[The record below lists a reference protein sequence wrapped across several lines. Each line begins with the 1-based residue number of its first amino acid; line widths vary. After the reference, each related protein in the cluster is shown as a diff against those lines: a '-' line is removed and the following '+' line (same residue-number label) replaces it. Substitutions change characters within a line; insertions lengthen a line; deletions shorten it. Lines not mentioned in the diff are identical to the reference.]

1 MSDNV
6 IVGFGNNGNSS
17 HYVVDNN
24 SLAAQLGLMIG
35 SVLGSSFI
43 TDDVTGGSLAD
54 PYLVPAT
61 SSAIGGS
68 VTADYTT
75 ISTYDEAY
83 RFVSSGW
90 NHVKNIAAKVTG
102 NDSILFISDLFVQN
116 DLDFSGVNNDVELNV
131 LNTKRSNILTGNGDD
146 FVRVTSA
153 TNNPGWSNLHLIS
166 TGDGNDYV
174 VVNKGDA
181 SLIPTT
187 LVNFVDGRYTTVEAN
202 LGRGNDTYAANN
214 DHIKTSDHVHGGTG
228 SDKIFTGDGNDIL
241 YGDYD
246 FGVISKN
253 APGDY
258 DLVSK
263 GDTLKGGAGHDEFHY
278 SNGDGFGIVGDG
290 FDHILD
296 FATNDVLIMTTHS
309 PGDVVTTENAVVHVD
324 SIDLSGVMVLVNDVA
339 SVFLENYSGNTA
351 DIFV

>member
-6 IVGFGNNGNSS
+6 IVGFSNNGNSS
-17 HYVVDNN
+17 HYIVDNN
-24 SLAAQLGLMIG
+24 SLAVQLGLMIG
-35 SVLGSSFI
+35 SVLGSSFL
-43 TDDVTGGSLAD
+43 TDDVTGGSLSD
-54 PYLVPAT
+54 PYFIPAT

-68 VTADYTT
+68 VDADYTT
-75 ISTYDEAY
+75 VSTYDEAY

-102 NDSILFISDLFVQN
+102 DDSILFIADKFVQA
-116 DLDFSGVNNDVELNV
+116 DLDFSGVNNDVELNI
-131 LNTKRSNILTGNGDD
+131 LNTKRSNILTGIGDD

-153 TNNPGWSNLHLIS
+153 SNIGGWSNLHLIS

-174 VVNKGDA
+174 VINKGDA
-181 SLIPTT
+181 ALIPTSQ
-187 LVNFVDGRYTTVEAN
+187 VNFVDGRSTTVEAN

-214 DHIKTSDHVHGGTG
+214 DHIKTSDHVHGGSG

-253 APGDY
+253 SPGDY

-263 GDTLKGGAGHDEFHY
+263 GDTLKGGSGHDEFHY

-296 FATNDVLIMTTHS
+296 FATDDVLIVDTHS
-309 PGDVVTTENAVVHVD
+309 PTDTITTENVTVHVD
-324 SIDLSGVMVLVNDVA
+324 SVNLTGVMVLVNNVA
-339 SVFLENYSGNTA
+339 SVFLENYSGSTS